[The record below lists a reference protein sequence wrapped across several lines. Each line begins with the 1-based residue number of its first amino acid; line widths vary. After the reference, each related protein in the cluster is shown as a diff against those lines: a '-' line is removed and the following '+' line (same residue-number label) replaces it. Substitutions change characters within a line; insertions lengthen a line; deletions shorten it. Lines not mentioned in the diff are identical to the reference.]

1 MDILIWYYTNKSDRG
16 HIVKILSISLLIK
29 KKECGCHEKNDKK
42 IIWDFNLINASNIS
56 TCRMVGQRIVNGAAN
71 TVQTNISGK
80 VNKMVD
86 DVMDGKIQTN
96 KGKKGNS
103 NVSNNNS
110 AIPISDEN
118 SSTGIPNG
126 SVPQSLTYRGERGKA
141 LPFTGRYEYIDLGI
155 TKFTGEQIF
164 SKRLYIGTPK
174 VEIDEYLNPG
184 YYVIWIASE
193 SRTEPMNA
201 MYEHEREGI
210 TFGYG
215 IIPKQKIFNNGNYDM
230 LGNKEGIMYVVEVLQ
245 KTQGHLEL
253 SLVNNTRLT
262 GMGALVVFKI
272 PGPTLK

>member
-1 MDILIWYYTNKSDRG
+1 MKRMTRKLYGILI
-16 HIVKILSISLLIK
+16 LSMLATSAHAGWLS
-29 KKECGCHEKNDKK
+29 
-42 IIWDFNLINASNIS
+42 NL
-56 TCRMVGQRIVNGAAN
+56 GQRIVNGAAN